1 MTVRPKSTGIILFM
15 ITIVLLVFPALPVLA
30 AGTDPPGT
38 PLANRWIA
46 LLTVLAI
53 IVLDTLLGILVSL
66 KQGQFN
72 WRELPRFLQTAILPY
87 IGGLLLLGLVSMLS
101 NEVAAIF
108 YAAVVAT
115 AAKFLAEVKDK
126 VVVLFGREALPTGTD
141 PPGQ

>member
-1 MTVRPKSTGIILFM
+1 MIRSKVSGILLFM
-15 ITIVLLVFPALPVLA
+15 LTVFLLVFPAIPVLA
-30 AGTDPPGT
+30 ASDGGGT
-38 PLANRWIA
+38 PMANRWIA

-53 IVLDTLLGILVSL
+53 ITLDTVLGILASL
-66 KQGQFN
+66 KQGEFD

-108 YAAVVAT
+108 YAAVAAT

>member
-1 MTVRPKSTGIILFM
+1 MIRSKVSGILTFM
-15 ITIVLLVFPALPVLA
+15 LTAVLLTFPAIPVLA
-30 AGTDPPGT
+30 ASDGGGT
-38 PLANRWIA
+38 PMANRWIA

-53 IVLDTLLGILVSL
+53 IALDTVLGILASL
-66 KQGQFN
+66 KQGEFD

-108 YAAVVAT
+108 YAAAAAT
-115 AAKFLAEVKDK
+115 TAKFLAEIKDK

-141 PPGQ
+141 PPA